1 MVLHY
6 RKDGSIAMKLNLRG
20 IILKRIFYSEDEYKN
35 FIVTIS

>member
-6 RKDGSIAMKLNLRG
+6 MKDGSIAMKLNLRG
-20 IILKRIFYSEDEYKN
+20 TILKRIFYSEDKYKN

>member
-6 RKDGSIAMKLNLRG
+6 MKDGSITMKLNLRG

-35 FIVTIS
+35 FIGTIL